1 MKPTAA
7 KAVLFCLL
15 VALIAFGV
23 YQYRSDRNVDF
34 AAKGPRVGDMQK
46 AAVMPQTSLPTVE
59 PLEFLPIA
67 PEDAMATNA
76 LRAKETDPGPAA
88 KPFFI
93 QPENRDAATECL
105 TSAVYYEAASDG
117 PDGERAVAQVVIN
130 RARHPVF
137 PASICGVVYQGAERP
152 TGCQFTFTCDGAL
165 ARKPNEAGWAA
176 AKRIAK
182 AALDGY
188 VYAPVGL
195 ATHYH
200 TNKVVPYWAS
210 SLDFANLIKTQL
222 FYRWKGSFGRAGA
235 FTRSRLEPEMATVG
249 FSGKWQDDTSP
260 LGLLVADDL
269 EDSDLRRIIA
279 LKKPIS
285 EHIDV
290 PDYPL
295 KSDIGPKPVL
305 HVDKQTYV
313 LLADRANQSI
323 GAGSQPT
330 QPVKNA
336 PVKYAQ

>member
-7 KAVLFCLL
+7 RAVLLCLL
-15 VALIAFGV
+15 AALIAVGA
-23 YQYRSDRNVDF
+23 YQYRGGRHIDP
-34 AAKGPRVGDMQK
+34 AAQGPRAGDMQR
-46 AAVMPQTSLPTVE
+46 AAIMPQTSLPTVE
-59 PLEFLPIA
+59 PLEFLPMA

-88 KPFFI
+88 RPFFI

-182 AALDGY
+182 AALEGY

-222 FYRWKGSFGRAGA
+222 FYRWKGGFGRAGA
-235 FTRSRLEPEMATVG
+235 FTRSRLEPEIATVG
-249 FSGKWQDDTSP
+249 FAGKWQPDTSSF
-260 LGLLVADDL
+260 GLLIADEL
-269 EDSDLRRIIA
+269 HGSDPQRATA
-279 LKKPIS
+279 LKTPIS

-290 PDYPL
+290 PDHAL

-313 LLADRANQSI
+313 LLADRANQGT
-323 GAGSQPT
+323 GAGLQPT
-330 QPVKNA
+330 QPVKN
-336 PVKYAQ
+336 VQ